1 MFESY
6 EMKTVQ
12 IIKVINICYELKVF
26 PLYVIIFIALIDT

>member
-1 MFESY
+1 MLESY

-26 PLYVIIFIALIDT
+26 SPLCNYIYCPN